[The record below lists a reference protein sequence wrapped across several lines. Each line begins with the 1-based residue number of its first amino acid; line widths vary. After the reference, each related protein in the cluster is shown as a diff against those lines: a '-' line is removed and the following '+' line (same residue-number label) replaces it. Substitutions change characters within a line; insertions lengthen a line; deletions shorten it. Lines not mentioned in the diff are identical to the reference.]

1 MRTDYQILI
10 EYALKLVS
18 RKRYTQKEIEKKLKG
33 KVFAT
38 GDDIEKVIAR
48 LKEYKYLNDDEYAKD
63 FIENRARFSPRGK
76 RLMAFELRKKG
87 VSKEIANKAISESE
101 IDELDLAKQILK
113 RRQRVLNKLPEQK
126 RKEKI
131 FMILA
136 SKGFNFDTIY
146 KAAGEC

>member
-1 MRTDYQILI
+1 MRTDYEILI
-10 EYALKLVS
+10 EYALKLIS

-33 KVFAT
+33 KEFAK

-48 LKEYKYLNDDEYAKD
+48 LKEYKYINDDEYAKD
-63 FIENRARFSPRGK
+63 FIDNRARFAPRGK

-87 VSKEIANKAISESE
+87 VSKEIVKKAIFESD
-101 IDELDLAKQILK
+101 IDELELAKQILK
-113 RRQRVLNKLPEQK
+113 RKQNTLKKLTDQK

-146 KAAGEC
+146 KVADEC